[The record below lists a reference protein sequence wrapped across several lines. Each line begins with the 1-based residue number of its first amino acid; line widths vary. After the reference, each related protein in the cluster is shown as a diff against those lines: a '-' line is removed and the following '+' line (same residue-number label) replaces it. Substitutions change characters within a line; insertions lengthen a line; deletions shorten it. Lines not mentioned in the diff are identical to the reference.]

1 MFQHLSLERIAL
13 ALFAGALTLIAA
25 TMAFARP
32 ALIDESTE
40 KQSSSPIYQSMTCR
54 EAIERSEK
62 MFNAKFVIFLTPNL
76 ISDGGS
82 VTTDALG
89 TCFANAPSTAYNAFG
104 GQVDM
109 HVFTAGGNSC
119 KAKDGDVTFT
129 LFHDRK
135 IGQSR
140 HATLTVKNVV
150 YNCEL

>member
-32 ALIDESTE
+32 AMIEEPVE
-40 KQSSSPIYQSMTCR
+40 KQTASPIYQSMTCR

-62 MFNAKFVIFLTPNL
+62 TFNAKFVNFLRPNF
-76 ISDGGS
+76 ISEGGS
-82 VTTDALG
+82 VTTEALG
-89 TCFANAPSTAYNAFG
+89 TCFANAPATAYNALH
-104 GQVDM
+104 GQVDL
-109 HVFTAGGNSC
+109 HSFIAGGNSC
-119 KAKDGDVTFT
+119 NAKEGDVTFA

-140 HATLTVKNVV
+140 FATLTVKNVV

>member
-32 ALIDESTE
+32 AMIEEPAE
-40 KQSSSPIYQSMTCR
+40 KQVATPIYQNMTCH
-54 EAIERSEK
+54 EAIERAEST
-62 MFNAKFVIFLTPNL
+62 FNAKFVIFLTPNFV
-76 ISDGGS
+76 SDGGS

-89 TCFANAPSTAYNAFG
+89 TCFANAPASAYNALG
-104 GQVDM
+104 GQVDI
-109 HVFTAGGNSC
+109 HSFLAGGNSC
-119 KAKDGDVTFT
+119 NAKEGDVSFA